1 MPDLTNIKLKGTKKQ
16 IIVSWNLSC
25 QDLREHSTCTPHVS
39 NSANKAANA
48 NEAANT
54 NEAFF
59 TSHFYAFSWEDFSF
73 LMLFSPRLQHSP
85 LSADKI
91 ESNNLTQ

>member
-25 QDLREHSTCTPHVS
+25 QDLREHSTCKPHVS
-39 NSANKAANA
+39 NSANK
-48 NEAANT
+48 AANT

-59 TSHFYAFSWEDFSF
+59 TSHFYAFSWEDFLF
-73 LMLFSPRLQHSP
+73 LMLFSPCLQHSP

-91 ESNNLTQ
+91 KESNNLTQ